1 MELLT
6 THRTATDA
14 IARFWPIVLVL
25 DGLLVLFNSLRRPRS
40 RARPAYGPALQGPN
54 GGHIWAF

>member
-1 MELLT
+1 MPKGPMELLT

-25 DGLLVLFNSLRRPRS
+25 DGLLVLFNSLRRPGS
-40 RARPAYGPALQGPN
+40 RARAA
-54 GGHIWAF
+54 